1 MVLVAIISLYPKDRR
16 KGLILD
22 ITFQGCPCWCLH
34 LSCLNS
40 CLSYNPRVSSW
51 YESWGAAWPVYGPEG
66 AFITASATIHILH
79 LEVLHLHL
87 WSLGT
92 KAVSSFVPCTSDKF
106 ASALEASLLLFKWTR
121 VVSESLWLHGLQPAR
136 LPCPPLSAVVCS
148 NSCPLNWWCCLT
160 TSSSATT
167 LLLLASVFPRI
178 KVFSNESALH
188 IRWSMYWSFSVSSSS
203 EYSGWISFRID
214 WFDLLAVQGT
224 LKSLLQHCNLKASA
238 FFMARLSHLYMTT
251 GGIKR
256 KESL

>member
-1 MVLVAIISLYPKDRR
+1 MIWVMRWATCMASLWAR
-16 KGLILD
+16 
-22 ITFQGCPCWCLH
+22 
-34 LSCLNS
+34 
-40 CLSYNPRVSSW
+40 
-51 YESWGAAWPVYGPEG
+51 G

-87 WSLGT
+87 WSPGT

-106 ASALEASLLLFKWTR
+106 ASALEALLLLFKWTR

-148 NSCPLNWWCCLT
+148 NSCPLNWWCYLT
-160 TSSSATT
+160 ISSSATT

-188 IRWSMYWSFSVSSSS
+188 IRWPMYWSFSVSSSS

-224 LKSLLQHCNLKASA
+224 LKNLLQHCNLKASA

-251 GGIKR
+251 GGIK